1 MQSQEQNFS
10 QKYKTPCNNQHTEKA
25 CFAWECRKRIF
36 QHSIATRRARICHH
50 KNEIFRKSTKRPAI
64 INITARDYFI
74 WECSRP
80 SFGILL
86 LSEEHELALMAS
98 CGETGNDLARNICK
112 PYAYT
117 HQRVCN
123 HKSRIF
129 RRNIKRPAINQHGR
143 ESLFHMGMQQT
154 DFPAFY
160 CYQKC
165 PHGELWRNWE

>member
-10 QKYKTPCNNQHTEKA
+10 QKHKTPCY
-25 CFAWECRKRIF
+25 
-36 QHSIATRRARICHH
+36 
-50 KNEIFRKSTKRPAI
+50 KSTRQKEPVSHGNA
-64 INITARDYFI
+64 ADGF
-74 WECSRP
+74 S
-80 SFGILL
+80 GILL
-86 LSEEHELALMAS
+86 LSEKHQFPISAS
-98 CGETGNDLARNICK
+98 CRETRNDLARNICK

-143 ESLFHMGMQQT
+143 KSLFHMGMQQT

-160 CYQKC
+160 CYQKSTNF
-165 PHGELWRNWE
+165 PSRRVAEKLGMTLQEIYVNPMHTLTSVYAITRAEFFAET